1 MGAWLVAIALALFAF
16 STILGWEYHGE
27 KALEYLTRST
37 KATMVYRVLF
47 SVIAFVGCVSAFEVA
62 WDISDILNALMVVPN
77 AIIMWMLVGPLVKDM
92 DAFQQIKHSEKNAA
106 K

>member
-1 MGAWLVAIALALFAF
+1 MGAGRRKKRKERKAYFAAFF
-16 STILGWEYHGE
+16 SECLICW
-27 KALEYLTRST
+27 KASISLTS
-37 KATMVYRVLF
+37 
-47 SVIAFVGCVSAFEVA
+47 G
-62 WDISDILNALMVVPN
+62 PN